1 MTTIN
6 QLSAVDTVSAGD
18 LVPIFSTNNGDARKA
33 AMSVLQAFILDNF
46 VEDLTQSTEAIVDAD
61 LFAMYDISQSNSVK
75 VTAALVRAYIQA
87 QLFTSM
93 TAGASVTAA
102 DKFAI
107 LDDADST
114 TKAITAAMLLAYMQ
128 ANLTFPST
136 ATLFQNYITQYAAP
150 SSTGFTVVINNNSN
164 NTHLILTPTAGFAA
178 GAITLP
184 AIANVIDK
192 QEVLVNCTQQ
202 INALT
207 INANGATA
215 VTGEPAVIAADD
227 FFRLRF
233 DLSTSS
239 WYRVG

>member
-18 LVPIFSTNNGDARKA
+18 LVPVFSTNNGDARKA
-33 AMSVLQAFILDNF
+33 AMSVIQSFILDNF
-46 VEDLTQSTEAIVDAD
+46 VADLTQSTEAIVDAD
-61 LFAMYDISQSNSVK
+61 LFPIYDASQANSVK

-107 LDDADST
+107 FDDADST
-114 TKAITAAMLLAYMQ
+114 TKAITGAMLLAYMQ
-128 ANLTFPST
+128 ANLVFPST
-136 ATLFQNYITQYAAP
+136 ASLFPNYVTQYAAP
-150 SSTGFTVVINNNSN
+150 SSDGFNVAINNNSN
-164 NTHLILTPTAGFAA
+164 NTHLILTPTAGFAT
-178 GAITLP
+178 GTITLP

-207 INANGATA
+207 INGNGATA
-215 VTGEPAVIAADD
+215 VTGEPAVVAADD

>member
-46 VEDLTQSTEAIVDAD
+46 VADMTQSTEAITDAD
-61 LFAMYDISQSNSVK
+61 LFPIYDATQANSVK

-93 TAGASVTAA
+93 ASGSAVTGL

-114 TKAITAAMLLAYMQ
+114 TKAVTGAMLLAYMQ
-128 ANLTFPST
+128 ANLVFPST
-136 ATLFQNYITQYAAP
+136 ASLFPNYVTQYAAP
-150 SSTGFTVVINNNSN
+150 SSDGFTVAVNNNSN
-164 NTHLILTPTAGFAA
+164 NTWLILTPTAGFAT
-178 GAITLP
+178 GTITLP

-192 QEVLVNCTQQ
+192 QEVLINCTQQ

-207 INANGATA
+207 INGNGATA

-233 DLSTSS
+233 DSSTSS